1 MALAQAP
8 EPRIVYTAACAA
20 CHGDD
25 GRGRSASQLGFDVAV
40 PDFTDCDFAVREP
53 DSDWYAI
60 AHRGGP
66 VRGFDRLMP
75 AFGEALT
82 EQEIEAAVSQ
92 IRAFCTDAR

>member
-1 MALAQAP
+1 M
-8 EPRIVYTAACAA
+8 YTAACAA

-25 GRGRSASQLGFDVAV
+25 GRGRGASQLGFEVAV

-66 VRGFDRLMP
+66 IRGFDRLMP
-75 AFGEALT
+75 AFGEALSPRRST
-82 EQEIEAAVSQ
+82 LLSHRSARSARTCVGHAAS
-92 IRAFCTDAR
+92 